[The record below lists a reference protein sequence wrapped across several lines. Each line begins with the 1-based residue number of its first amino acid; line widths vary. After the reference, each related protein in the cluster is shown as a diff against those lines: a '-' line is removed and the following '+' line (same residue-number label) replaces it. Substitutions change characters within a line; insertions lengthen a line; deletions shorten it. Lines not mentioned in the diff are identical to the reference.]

1 VCVCVFLFVRAK
13 SVKFFF
19 FARVSFWAF
28 GLLAVWPISLSLS
41 PFFFCL
47 VFCFCV
53 PHCAQKRARTLKQTR
68 DGERERER
76 DGERETEGERR
87 RERDGERERE
97 RDLKRKFKERE
108 VSRARSKKK
117 I

>member
-1 VCVCVFLFVRAK
+1 MFL
-13 SVKFFF
+13 
-19 FARVSFWAF
+19 F

-41 PFFFCL
+41 LPFFFGW
-47 VFCFCV
+47 FCV